1 MSGGADTQSNPS
13 DFDFGEM
20 QQDSEEIEIDVMV
33 KKIVKRAIISDY

>member
-13 DFDFGEM
+13 DFDFGDL

-33 KKIVKRAIISDY
+33 KIMKRAIMSDY

>member
-20 QQDSEEIEIDVMV
+20 QQDSEDINEIDVMV
-33 KKIVKRAIISDY
+33 K

>member
-20 QQDSEEIEIDVMV
+20 QQDSEEIDVMV
-33 KKIVKRAIISDY
+33 SEKINAQIKRL